1 MLRNG
6 IALAL
11 ACCVLATPVS
21 AAEPHR
27 LAFSKR
33 LGVDVFALP
42 NEQGEWCRS
51 EMTLSLALSKDSPL
65 MTSGIESFVP
75 KLGPVFAQECP
86 KAEKALVQAYKAEN
100 REPTGATYS
109 ATKTAGWAL
118 EKVSKEQAALPAP
131 PPPMP
136 KQKPKPKPAIPI
148 ASLAYSASAWNM
160 ILAYSKTKEDLL
172 ADENTIRAYAGTHD
186 CGAFSDASRN
196 EFKIKDCLTNIR
208 SQLKAKAD
216 ALGPYVKIAFRSKLG
231 TYEPNKGAFNFEP
244 LSKTISIPGEKEH
257 CSRDW
262 RQTPIRLFTLS
273 WKPGNGIY
281 GLPLEKAQAEAY
293 VQKIVDDYWTKRAVD
308 LEVIAKP
315 IFLPMDSDGKV
326 HVELELLE
334 ARAYESNDARRHLHT
349 FTEAELIEGG
359 RAWASAKAQAEKAQ
373 MKAEAERQQAEEQA
387 TQMRQARNDYRRLQ
401 YASLGTKIAYLVG
414 NEKLDTLTT
423 ALGKSLAVGD
433 NYPATFLVQAGKA
446 GKTGVEA
453 SWPGRLTL
461 NLMTDVPEFEK
472 GKWYVVAGIM
482 EVQEGNNGTPPTG
495 KMRVVITKQC
505 VQDMCAE
512 AEDPITIIRDR
523 YPDIDWS
530 PEH

>member
-1 MLRNG
+1 MSRNG

-11 ACCVLATPVS
+11 ACYVLATPVS

-33 LGVDVFALP
+33 LGIDVFALP

-100 REPTGATYS
+100 REPTGVTYS

-131 PPPMP
+131 PPPIP
-136 KQKPKPKPAIPI
+136 QQKPKPTVPL
-148 ASLAYSASAWNM
+148 ASQAYSASAWNLL
-160 ILAYSKTKEDLL
+160 LAYSKTNEGVL
-172 ADENTIRAYAGTHD
+172 ADDATIGAYLAEKECRTFRD
-186 CGAFSDASRN
+186 VRKN
-196 EFKIKDCLTNIR
+196 EFKIQDYLQKTRSLLTEQAA
-208 SQLKAKAD
+208 S
-216 ALGPYVKIAFRSKLG
+216 LGEYVKIAFRADLG
-231 TYEPNKGAFNFEP
+231 QYDTAQGSFLFDP
-244 LSKTISIPGEKEH
+244 LSKQLAVDGPNEY
-257 CSRDW
+257 CSGWYRS
-262 RQTPIRLFTLS
+262 PVKSFVFS
-273 WKPGNGIY
+273 WKEGNGIY
-281 GLPLEKAQAEAY
+281 GLPLAKREAAAY
-293 VQKIVDDYWTKRAVD
+293 VQKAIDDYRTSRAAQ
-308 LEVIAKP
+308 LEIIAKP
-315 IFLPMDSDGKV
+315 TFLPMDSDGAV
-326 HVELELLE
+326 VVELELLE
-334 ARAYESNDARRHLHT
+334 AKAFESNRERKHLHT
-349 FTEAELIEGG
+349 FTETELIEGG
-359 RAWASAKAQAEKAQ
+359 QAWASAKAQAAEAQ
-373 MKAEAERQQAEEQA
+373 MKADAERQQAEELASQ
-387 TQMRQARNDYRRLQ
+387 TRQARNDYRRLQ
-401 YASLGTKIAYLVG
+401 YASQDTKIAYLVG

-423 ALGKSLAVGD
+423 ALGKSLAVGA
-433 NYPATFLVQAGKA
+433 NYPATFLVQAGKT

-495 KMRVVITKQC
+495 KMGVVMTKQC

-512 AEDPITIIRDR
+512 AEDPIAIIRDR

-530 PEH
+530 PER